1 MAVFGKALGNGYAV
15 TAIIGRKEIMESA
28 QSTFISSTFWTE
40 RIGSVA
46 ALKTLDVM
54 QKEKSWEEITKIGK
68 SVSKRWLELGKKYNL
83 PLTVGGIPAIS
94 SFGFK
99 SSNNLSYKTL
109 ITQEMLKKG
118 FLATNLFFASTA
130 HSQEIIDNYFEKI
143 EPIFFTI
150 KECEAGRD
158 IASLLDG
165 PICHSGFKRLN

>member
-1 MAVFGKALGNGYAV
+1 
-15 TAIIGRKEIMESA
+15 
-28 QSTFISSTFWTE
+28 
-40 RIGSVA
+40 
-46 ALKTLDVM
+46 
-54 QKEKSWEEITKIGK
+54 
-68 SVSKRWLELGKKYNL
+68 
-83 PLTVGGIPAIS
+83 
-94 SFGFK
+94 
-99 SSNNLSYKTL
+99 
-109 ITQEMLKKG
+109 MLKKG